1 MRQEPDYDKLLS
13 TDAVE
18 LAAHSFVA
26 AFTGVKLGQEV
37 ASGKVA
43 KWLKQE
49 FGSPRWGESDTTFSA
64 VMVEIHLIFEQ
75 ARVAGRQPAGPL
87 ILLPRGVRLLE
98 APDPVAALR
107 EFL

>member
-1 MRQEPDYDKLLS
+1 MRQEPDFEKLLS

-18 LAAHSFVA
+18 LAARSFVA
-26 AFTGVKLGQEV
+26 AFTGVKLGQEI
-37 ASGKVA
+37 AAGKVR
-43 KWLKQE
+43 KWLKEE
-49 FGSPRWGESDTTFSA
+49 FGSPRWGESDTILTA

-75 ARVAGRQPAGPL
+75 SRVAARRSSGPL
-87 ILLPRGVRLLE
+87 ILLPRGLRLLD